1 MIIKILIV
9 NDDLILL
16 QFIQYHNRT
25 YNVEACIM
33 QDRIAFH
40 NDTSVY
46 FWENFW
52 YNERFLPISIL

>member
-46 FWENFW
+46 F
-52 YNERFLPISIL
+52 